1 MESLQVFI
9 KTEEDADKE
18 DVATQDTKS
27 LEGEPCKESVK
38 SKRSILSYFYYGAQ
52 SLHILQMGLKGTVSR
67 DFLLLV
73 FFMNQFPSS
82 FFENSR
88 RYSQVKVHHRYQR
101 HRWQICHRRHIL
113 PQVSLVSLILLSLN

>member
-27 LEGEPCKESVK
+27 LEGEPCKESVN
-38 SKRSILSYFYYGAQ
+38 SKRLVLSFFYYGAQ

-67 DFLLLV
+67 DFCFW
-73 FFMNQFPSS
+73 FFS
-82 FFENSR
+82 
-88 RYSQVKVHHRYQR
+88 
-101 HRWQICHRRHIL
+101 
-113 PQVSLVSLILLSLN
+113 